1 MSRNRSIRNRG
12 KRKKIGAVEIDITS
26 LLDILVILLVF
37 LLKSYN
43 ASDLKLEVAK
53 NIELPTSK
61 SSQLGNMAV
70 IVQVSGEKDIWINNR
85 KIGRYLAS
93 TNDEKIEILYSA
105 LEEEGK
111 KQDEVIKDLETT
123 VSTTTSDKGALA
135 TRKANRKRVNIVMDQ
150 AVPYEV
156 LRRVMHTSALAGFP
170 EFKFIVQGNF

>member
-1 MSRNRSIRNRG
+1 MRNKRFNIRKSG
-12 KRKKIGAVEIDITS
+12 TKELDVDITS

-53 NIELPTSK
+53 NIDLPK
-61 SSQLGNMAV
+61 SQSMQLGNMAV
-70 IVQVSGEKDIWINNR
+70 IVQVSDEKDIWINNN

-93 TNDEKIEILYSA
+93 GDEKIEILYSA
-105 LEEEGK
+105 LEKEAQ
-111 KQDEVIKDLETT
+111 KQDKEIKELETT
-123 VSTTTSDKGALA
+123 ASSNTDKGALA

-150 AVPYEV
+150 SLPYEV
-156 LRRVMHTSALAGFP
+156 LRKVMHTSALAGFP

>member
-1 MSRNRSIRNRG
+1 MRNKRFNIR
-12 KRKKIGAVEIDITS
+12 KSTDKELDVDITS

-53 NIELPTSK
+53 NIELPKSK
-61 SSQLGNMAV
+61 SMTLGNMAV
-70 IVQVSGEKDIWINNR
+70 IVQVSGEKDIWINNK

-93 TNDEKIEILYSA
+93 EGEKIEVLYSA

-111 KQDEVIKDLETT
+111 KQDNAIKELETT
-123 VSTTTSDKGALA
+123 QATQSDKGALA

-150 AVPYEV
+150 SLPYEV
-156 LRRVMHTSALAGFP
+156 LRRVMHTSAMAGFP

>member
-1 MSRNRSIRNRG
+1 MRNKRFNIRRSG
-12 KRKKIGAVEIDITS
+12 DKELDVDITS

-53 NIELPTSK
+53 NIELPKSK
-61 SSQLGNMAV
+61 SMTLGNMAV
-70 IVQVSGEKDIWINNR
+70 IVQVSDSKDIWINNQ

-93 TNDEKIEILYSA
+93 EGNEKIDLLYSA
-105 LEEEGK
+105 LEAEGK
-111 KQDEVIKDLETT
+111 KQDEAIKELETT
-123 VSTTTSDKGALA
+123 ATNNSEKGALA

-150 AVPYEV
+150 SLPYEV
-156 LRRVMHTSALAGFP
+156 LRKVMHTSALAGFP

>member
-1 MSRNRSIRNRG
+1 M
-12 KRKKIGAVEIDITS
+12 RKKRFNTRSKAKEELDVDITS

-53 NIELPTSK
+53 NIELPNSK
-61 SSQLGNMAV
+61 SPQLGNMAV
-70 IVQVSGEKDIWINNR
+70 IVQVSAEKDLWINNK
-85 KIGRYLAS
+85 KIGRLPAS
-93 TNDEKIEILYSA
+93 ISEEKIDLLYSA

-111 KQDEVIKDLETT
+111 KQDEFIKGLEETAQNNT
-123 VSTTTSDKGALA
+123 DKGALA

-150 AVPYEV
+150 SLPYEV
-156 LRRVMHTSALAGFP
+156 LRKVMHTSALAGFP